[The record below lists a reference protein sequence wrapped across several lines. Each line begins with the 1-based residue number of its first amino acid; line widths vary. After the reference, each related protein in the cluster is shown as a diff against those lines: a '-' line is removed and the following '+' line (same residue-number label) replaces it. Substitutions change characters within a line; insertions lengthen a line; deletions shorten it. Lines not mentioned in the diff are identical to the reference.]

1 MYQAWDAGDPEIR
14 ELWSRTRAWSLDELE
29 AILALLDIDIDVYFY
44 ESEVDEGA
52 KGIVDELIEAG
63 IAEDERPAGGPVIV
77 KIDELLGLEKETFR
91 TAVLLR
97 NDGTTLYLAKDLA
110 LAKQKFEDHQI
121 DRSIYV
127 VDVRQSLHLQQA
139 FKILNL
145 YGYPQ
150 AEKCFHL
157 AYGFVSL
164 PEGAMSSRAG
174 NVVLFMDVLEETQ
187 QRVQAIIGEKNPDLP
202 QDQATRVAS
211 QVAVGSLAYSMLAV
225 DNLRDT
231 VFDWDRALDF
241 DGQAAPYIQY
251 AHVRACSILRRAE
264 GAPALAETP
273 GAFEPAEITLLDR
286 LSRFPDAVERA
297 AGEYKPLIIANYVYD
312 LAKEFT
318 DFYQNCPVLTT
329 EEGLRSFR
337 LRLTDAAR
345 QTLENGLRLLAIA
358 APEVM

>member
-1 MYQAWDAGDPEIR
+1 
-14 ELWSRTRAWSLDELE
+14 
-29 AILALLDIDIDVYFY
+29 
-44 ESEVDEGA
+44 
-52 KGIVDELIEAG
+52 
-63 IAEDERPAGGPVIV
+63 
-77 KIDELLGLEKETFR
+77 
-91 TAVLLR
+91 
-97 NDGTTLYLAKDLA
+97 
-110 LAKQKFEDHQI
+110 
-121 DRSIYV
+121 
-127 VDVRQSLHLQQA
+127 
-139 FKILNL
+139 
-145 YGYPQ
+145 
-150 AEKCFHL
+150 
-157 AYGFVSL
+157 
-164 PEGAMSSRAG
+164 MSSRAG